1 MAILQIRVDD
11 ELKNQANAI
20 YNELGM
26 DISTAVRMFL
36 KRSVVVGGIP
46 FDTRVNS
53 QASTVS
59 RSVDDMPN
67 FSMVLEDSPEMQ
79 EEINDEI
86 KRAREER
93 RKRLQGN

>member
-53 QASTVS
+53 QAPTVS
-59 RSVDDMPN
+59 SSVDDMPN